1 MVISLSPRSKILDI
15 LKLSHNLLDSLP
27 TGDIS
32 QSVVTVILLYI
43 NTPNSRMR
51 ASDREMN

>member
-15 LKLSHNLLDSLP
+15 PKHFHNLLDSLP
-27 TGDIS
+27 MGDIS

-51 ASDREMN
+51 DSVREMN

>member
-43 NTPNSRMR
+43 NTLNSRMR
-51 ASDREMN
+51 DSDREMN